1 MKLASFLRRFESVGL
16 LACWICLEFPA
27 TYATAVGRETLHY
40 SHPHQPCLL
49 STPLFRSPLR
59 AHAMHPSVDAHLTT
73 VCSTVDK
80 LPAIPLTSN
89 WRVYPFVAS
98 CSSSISSSAV
108 IVMTRLSLSFFDAPT
123 IDVGE
128 RQESPGAAGRC
139 ALIRQ
144 LSFKRPQN

>member
-27 TYATAVGRETLHY
+27 TYATAVGRETLLY
-40 SHPHQPCLL
+40 SHHHQTCLL

-80 LPAIPLTSN
+80 FPAIPLTSN

-98 CSSSISSSAV
+98 CSSSSSSSAV
-108 IVMTRLSLSFFDAPT
+108 IVMTRLSLFLRRANNRRRRTPGVAWSC
-123 IDVGE
+123 
-128 RQESPGAAGRC
+128 RQVRAYTTA
-139 ALIRQ
+139 IV
-144 LSFKRPQN
+144 

>member
-27 TYATAVGRETLHY
+27 TYATAVGRETLLY
-40 SHPHQPCLL
+40 SHHHQTCLL

-80 LPAIPLTSN
+80 FPAIPLTSN
-89 WRVYPFVAS
+89 WRVIRSLPRAAAAAAAAP
-98 CSSSISSSAV
+98 SS
-108 IVMTRLSLSFFDAPT
+108 LWHGSLSFFDAPT